1 MSPQPALEWDGVQVR
16 YGGRLALDRVG
27 LAVAYGEVV
36 GLAGPNG
43 SGKSTLLGVAAGV
56 VRPCGGEVRVG
67 GIRIEEDRRRYVQQ
81 VGWVPQENALYDE
94 LTVLDNLRFF
104 GQLYGVREPVL
115 RGRIFQLLAQ
125 FRLSDRAEQ
134 RVGTLSGGLRQ
145 RASLAA
151 ALVHRPTVVL
161 LDEPTA
167 ALDNDSREE
176 LLAVVDR
183 LRDEGCAVVL
193 ATHRQ
198 EELTAVCDRVA
209 YLEGGK
215 LIRCGPPAR
224 QSMPQ
229 RPPVLYGQLRARPP
243 RFVLRLAQQR
253 LPADV
258 QLELV
263 GRRLRLQ
270 ARDGVDLGQALAA
283 LLDEGI
289 EFESYRTA

>member
-1 MSPQPALEWDGVQVR
+1 MSPRPALEWVGVQVR
-16 YGGRLALDRVG
+16 YGTRQVLDGVS

-56 VRPCGGEVRVG
+56 VRACGGVVRIG
-67 GIRIEEDRRRYVQQ
+67 GVRLDEDRRRYVQQ
-81 VGWVPQENALYDE
+81 VGWVPQENGLYDE
-94 LTVLDNLRFF
+94 LTVIDNLRFF
-104 GQLYGVREPVL
+104 GRLYGVREPEL
-115 RGRIFQLLAQ
+115 RRRIFQLLAQ

-145 RASLAA
+145 RASLAV
-151 ALVHRPTVVL
+151 ALVHRPAVVL

-167 ALDNDSREE
+167 ALDGDSREE
-176 LLAVVDR
+176 LLGVLDR
-183 LRDEGCAVVL
+183 LREEGCAVVL
-193 ATHRQ
+193 ATHRA
-198 EELTAVCDRVA
+198 EELAAVCDRVA

-215 LIRCGPPAR
+215 LVGCGSAGRPPR
-224 QSMPQ
+224 SS
-229 RPPVLYGQLRARPP
+229 RPPVLYGQLRVRPP
-243 RFVLRLAQQR
+243 RFVLRLARQR

-258 QLELV
+258 HLELV